1 MKLRLPAP
9 SLRAQLLLIAVGGF
23 VVGHMLNW
31 MLASG
36 LRHLHGGYHLF
47 MPVSVL
53 TFLALL
59 ATVAWLS
66 ARVTRPL
73 RRLTESADRFSGV
86 EPLQPL
92 EPEGPPDMRRAIE
105 AFNGLSQR
113 ISDLLGEKDQML
125 GALGHDLR
133 TPLASMKIRAAGMR
147 PVEERT
153 ALFSTVDGM
162 ERMIDDILTLARTGR
177 SAEPVTQ
184 TDVRALVLGIVG
196 EFTAQG
202 ATVEL
207 EPGQEIVWP
216 LRPDLLIRAVRNLVD
231 NAVRYAGGARL
242 SLAADGQY
250 LVILVDDD
258 GPGLPEDQL
267 ERVLRPFS
275 RLDQS
280 RNRATGGAGL
290 GLAIALSIAR
300 LHGGNVELRN
310 RADGGLAAALR
321 LGRAPS
327 EEP

>member
-31 MLASG
+31 ILASG
-36 LRHLHGGYHLF
+36 LGHMHGGYHLF

-59 ATVAWLS
+59 ALVVWLS

-73 RRLTESADRFSGV
+73 QRLTESADRFSGT

-113 ISDLLGEKDQML
+113 ISDLLDEKDQML

-147 PVEERT
+147 PVDQRT

-162 ERMIDDILTLARTGR
+162 ERMIEDILTLARTGR
-177 SAEPVTQ
+177 SAEPPGPVK
-184 TDVRALVLGIVG
+184 VRELVLGIVA

-202 ATVEL
+202 ATVAL
-207 EPGQEIVWP
+207 EPGEDIVWS
-216 LRPDLLIRAVRNLVD
+216 LRPDLLTRAIRNLID
-231 NAVRYAGGARL
+231 NAVRYAGGANL
-242 SLAADGQY
+242 GLTTDGRG
-250 LVILVDDD
+250 LTIRVSDD
-258 GPGLPEDQL
+258 GPGLPGDQL
-267 ERVLRPFS
+267 EHVLRPFT

-280 RNRATGGAGL
+280 RNRGTGGAGL
-290 GLAIALSIAR
+290 GLAIAVSIAR
-300 LHGGNVELRN
+300 LHGGTVELEN
-310 RADGGLAAALR
+310 RAEGGLSATLR
-321 LGRAPS
+321 LGAGMS
-327 EEP
+327 ADA